1 MVDDTAM
8 TWFVVVASSKGRS
21 RLGLAHNAVKNK
33 CIPCEDT
40 RQSCSAAV
48 FFRWFLDACT
58 EVDCCL
64 YHCVVVVVVVVV
76 LLKKCFCET
85 IEVRF
90 VKKSVSVKR

>member
-8 TWFVVVASSKGRS
+8 VCCCCIFQRQIKIGASPQRS
-21 RLGLAHNAVKNK
+21 EK

-40 RQSCSAAV
+40 RQNCSDAV

-76 LLKKCFCET
+76 VVLKKCFCET

-90 VKKSVSVKR
+90 L